1 MAVSRLHRPLA
12 KPDNPGRFKLAKH
25 SLEVYSASK
34 SVFILR
40 AAETITLQ
48 SCDVENASENTIAV
62 AAKEKGSISATYCAA
77 SNSNMTNCRNKTG
90 MPGTN
95 MHCFKGQNSTA
106 EVDSLCLNSQERFPP
121 CENEQKS
128 RKESL

>member
-1 MAVSRLHRPLA
+1 MAVSRLHCWLA

-25 SLEVYSASK
+25 SLDVYSASK

-40 AAETITLQ
+40 AAKTITLQ
-48 SCDVENASENTIAV
+48 SCDVENASENTMAT
-62 AAKEKGSISATYCAA
+62 KEKGSISAIYCAA
-77 SNSNMTNCRNKTG
+77 SNSNMTNSRNKTG
-90 MPGTN
+90 MPRIN
-95 MHCFKGQNSTA
+95 LHCFKGQNSTA

-128 RKESL
+128 RKESF